1 MIFLDEYKRQ
11 SFLQAGIIIFTDH
24 SHKVPEIASL

>member
-11 SFLQAGIIIFTDH
+11 SFLQAGIIIFTDQ
-24 SHKVPEIASL
+24 SHKVLEIASL